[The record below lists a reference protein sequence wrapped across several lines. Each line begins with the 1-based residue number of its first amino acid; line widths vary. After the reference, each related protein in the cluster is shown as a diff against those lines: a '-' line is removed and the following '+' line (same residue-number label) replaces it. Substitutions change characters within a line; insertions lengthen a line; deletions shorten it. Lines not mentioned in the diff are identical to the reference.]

1 MEGQTKNKTLDSQK
15 IASQL
20 ENWAKFTFVGK
31 WSDKGFGTTKIEA
44 GTTIFSIDAW
54 VDNIISIKNSTN
66 V

>member
-31 WSDKGFGTTKIEA
+31 
-44 GTTIFSIDAW
+44 
-54 VDNIISIKNSTN
+54 
-66 V
+66 